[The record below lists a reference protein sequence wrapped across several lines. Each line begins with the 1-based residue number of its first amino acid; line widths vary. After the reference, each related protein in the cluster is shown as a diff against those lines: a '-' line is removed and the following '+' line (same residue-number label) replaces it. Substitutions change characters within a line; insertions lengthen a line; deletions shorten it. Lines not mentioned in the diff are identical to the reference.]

1 MNLSQFSDEGYD
13 DTLASYYKQKYSDSR
28 LDLIVPVMG
37 PALKFVLNHGDAVF
51 PRVPIVFAGA
61 DVGDLQAVTLPKRAT
76 GVLIKRAFGPTLEQ
90 ALQLKPTTKHVFVVG
105 GTSDFDQHLLAQ
117 ARREFQPFMGRV
129 SIDYLNGLA
138 MAPLLEKVAQLPPDS
153 ALLFVSMFRDA
164 AGQGF
169 VPHFAAA
176 GIAAAANA
184 PTYIFVD
191 QYLGNGTVGGHV
203 YSVERHGAAAGSG
216 NAIFRGESPSPFR

>member
-1 MNLSQFSDEGYD
+1 
-13 DTLASYYKQKYSDSR
+13 
-28 LDLIVPVMG
+28 MG

-61 DVGDLQAVTLPKRAT
+61 DAGDLQDVTLPKRAT

-90 ALQLKPTTKHVFVVG
+90 ALQLNPPPSMSSSWAAHLN
-105 GTSDFDQHLLAQ
+105 FDQHLLAQ
-117 ARREFQPFMGRV
+117 ARREFQPFTGRV

-176 GIAAAANA
+176 RIASVANA
-184 PTYIFVD
+184 PAYIFVD

-203 YSVERHGAAAGSG
+203 YSVERHGAAA
-216 NAIFRGESPSPFR
+216 ADLAMRIFRGESPSAFR